1 MGRRAPPACLA
12 LLWGCALAAAS
23 AAQGKEGKCA
33 RPDPGPCSVPSPA
46 RRDVRHFGNSSP
58 GVLRSG
64 GLAGCEPG
72 ESGAPAPA
80 HSGL

>member
-23 AAQGKEGKCA
+23 AAQGKEGKRA
-33 RPDPGPCSVPSPA
+33 RPDPGPCSAPSPA
-46 RRDVRHFGNSSP
+46 RHFGNSSLC
-58 GVLRSG
+58 VLRSG

-72 ESGAPAPA
+72 EFGTPAPA